1 MVLVN
6 MQTIVGRE
14 LLAGAEG
21 DDEKGYWLGQQTPDT
36 VLAAFNGVA
45 MWADPDEVIN
55 PLQLT
60 DVLLIWLQARVVW
73 HVRYFPKPAEGEEG
87 ISLWWGVV
95 FGAGHFTK
103 HADPALLSAVREF
116 RKKKKSSKC
125 PPSPTPEADSDD
137 VPVEQL
143 GRLNAKPYH
152 DELTTAEVTH
162 QSLASMAT
170 AIEAIRAS
178 T

>member
-1 MVLVN
+1 

-73 HVRYFPKPAEGEEG
+73 HVRYFHEVL
-87 ISLWWGVV
+87 SLSNLEKYSS
-95 FGAGHFTK
+95 GASSAQTWLSLGSHGGHG
-103 HADPALLSAVREF
+103 
-116 RKKKKSSKC
+116 
-125 PPSPTPEADSDD
+125 PTMH
-137 VPVEQL
+137 VYKV
-143 GRLNAKPYH
+143 
-152 DELTTAEVTH
+152 
-162 QSLASMAT
+162 
-170 AIEAIRAS
+170 
-178 T
+178 

>member
-1 MVLVN
+1 

-73 HVRYFPKPAEGEEG
+73 HVRHFPKPAEGEEG

-116 RKKKKSSKC
+116 RKQSSKC
-125 PPSPTPEADSDD
+125 PPSPTPGVAEADSDD
-137 VPVEQL
+137 DVPVQQL
-143 GRLNAKPYH
+143 GRLDNAKPHH
-152 DELTTAEVTH
+152 DELATAEVAH

-170 AIEAIRAS
+170 AIEAIRVS